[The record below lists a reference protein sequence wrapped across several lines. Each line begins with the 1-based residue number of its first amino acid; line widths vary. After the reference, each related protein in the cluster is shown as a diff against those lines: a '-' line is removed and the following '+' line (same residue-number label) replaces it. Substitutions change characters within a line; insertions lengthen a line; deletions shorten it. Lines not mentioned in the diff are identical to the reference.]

1 MINNCVVVRN
11 HVHRHKISNIIDI
24 SNFKKSFLS
33 HLNIKQFIKLN
44 ISVKEVSKKNKRHVN
59 NELEEINIYNLNTQN
74 KDIVEIKKN
83 NTNNEKKTNNKIS
96 ETIENIN
103 LIKPKEVTNYYLNR
117 NHRDRLFWNM
127 YILHHGFDEYQ
138 KINIHYGNVLLE
150 ERLQA
155 CKYIEE
161 NDLMKNM
168 NHKITKITIQE
179 TMSELICP
187 EKKTSFHALCALCCY
202 YKMKIFVVNEDK
214 KFFIEF
220 FNTVSYNSVHV
231 LLQLKDNYKIKYEN
245 ATAEQIKNITKNK
258 IKYQHYSKPLKGV
271 SGYKVDEL
279 REMAR
284 TINIDSNKNK
294 VELYQNIYKYIG

>member
-1 MINNCVVVRN
+1 KV
-11 HVHRHKISNIIDI
+11 
-24 SNFKKSFLS
+24 
-33 HLNIKQFIKLN
+33 
-44 ISVKEVSKKNKRHVN
+44 
-59 NELEEINIYNLNTQN
+59 
-74 KDIVEIKKN
+74 
-83 NTNNEKKTNNKIS
+83 
-96 ETIENIN
+96 
-103 LIKPKEVTNYYLNR
+103 
-117 NHRDRLFWNM
+117 
-127 YILHHGFDEYQ
+127 
-138 KINIHYGNVLLE
+138 
-150 ERLQA
+150 
-155 CKYIEE
+155 
-161 NDLMKNM
+161 
-168 NHKITKITIQE
+168 TIQE

-245 ATAEQIKNITKNK
+245 ATTEQIKNITKNK

-294 VELYQNIYKYIG
+294 VELYKNIYKYIG